1 MRTTVNRGNSKL
13 SAEIVAGGI
22 LEGRGLK
29 VNQLTATKVTHA
41 QAKNPVSASSIS
53 SEQQRFSKKPGFLRK
68 CYASSIAPIVAGFLS
83 FALPAQALQVVVTP
97 QNPELGDTLSVI
109 IQVDGNGGETPKVSL
124 QQKNYPAFPMGNG
137 RFRALLPTTPVE
149 KPGARVVQVAGD
161 GQVKKLSVQVRDRNF
176 PTQSIW
182 LPPGKDSEGTDAEFD
197 RVDAFKAL
205 VTPEKF
211 WNGKLLR
218 PNSGEITTIY
228 GVRRYYNGVFAK
240 DYYHR
245 GVDYAGGYGSPIV
258 APAAGQV
265 SLVGRESQGFKI
277 HGNVVGIDHGQGVA
291 SILMH
296 LSRIDVKEGDFVK
309 AGQVIGAVGSTGAS
323 TGPHLHWGL
332 YVHGQSVD
340 PVPWRLQGIE

>member
-1 MRTTVNRGNSKL
+1 MVMTVNRDNCGL
-13 SAEIVAGGI
+13 SAEIITGLILRGGQ
-22 LEGRGLK
+22 LK
-29 VNQLTATKVTHA
+29 VNKLT
-41 QAKNPVSASSIS
+41 ASSI
-53 SEQQRFSKKPGFLRK
+53 GG
-68 CYASSIAPIVAGFLS
+68 IVAGFLS
-83 FALPAQALQVVVTP
+83 FALPVQALQVVVTP
-97 QNPELGDTLSVI
+97 ANPQLGDTLSVM
-109 IQVDGNGGETPKVSL
+109 IQVDGNGGETPTVSL

-149 KPGARVVQVAGD
+149 KPGARQIQVAGD
-161 GQVKKLSVQVRDRNF
+161 GQVQKLSVQVRDRDF

-182 LPPGKDSEGTDAEFD
+182 LPPGKDEEGTDAEFD

-211 WNGKLLR
+211 WDGKLLR

-228 GVRRYYNGVFAK
+228 GVRRYYNGVFAQ

-245 GVDYAGGYGSPIV
+245 GVDYAGAYGSPVV
-258 APAAGQV
+258 APAAGRV

-277 HGNVVGIDHGQGVA
+277 HGNVVGLDHGQGVA

-296 LSRIDVKEGDFVK
+296 LSRIDVKEGDVVK
-309 AGQVIGAVGSTGAS
+309 AGQVIGALGSTGAA

-340 PVPWRLQGIE
+340 PVPWRLQGVE

>member
-1 MRTTVNRGNSKL
+1 LKANKL
-13 SAEIVAGGI
+13 TASSIGGIVAGI
-22 LEGRGLK
+22 
-29 VNQLTATKVTHA
+29 
-41 QAKNPVSASSIS
+41 
-53 SEQQRFSKKPGFLRK
+53 
-68 CYASSIAPIVAGFLS
+68 LS
-83 FALPAQALQVVVTP
+83 FALPVQALQVVVTP
-97 QNPELGDTLSVI
+97 ANPQLGDTLSVI
-109 IQVDGNGGETPKVSL
+109 IQVDGNGGETPQVSL
-124 QQKNYPAFPMGNG
+124 QQKNYPAFPIGNG
-137 RFRALLPTTPVE
+137 RFRALLPTTPLE
-149 KPGARVVQVAGD
+149 KPGARLLQVAGD
-161 GQVKKLSVQVRDRNF
+161 GEVQKLSVQVRNRDF

-211 WNGKLLR
+211 WDGKLLR

-228 GVRRYYNGVFAK
+228 GVRRYYNGVFAQ

-245 GVDYAGGYGSPIV
+245 GVDYAGAHGSPVV
-258 APAAGQV
+258 APAAGRV

-296 LSRIDVKEGDFVK
+296 LSRIDVKEGDVVK
-309 AGQVIGAVGSTGAS
+309 AGQVIGALGSTGAS

-340 PVPWRLQGIE
+340 PVPWRLQGVE

>member
-1 MRTTVNRGNSKL
+1 LKANKL
-13 SAEIVAGGI
+13 TASSIGGIVAGI
-22 LEGRGLK
+22 
-29 VNQLTATKVTHA
+29 
-41 QAKNPVSASSIS
+41 
-53 SEQQRFSKKPGFLRK
+53 
-68 CYASSIAPIVAGFLS
+68 LS
-83 FALPAQALQVVVTP
+83 FALPVQALQVVVTP
-97 QNPELGDTLSVI
+97 ANPQLGDTLSVI
-109 IQVDGNGGETPKVSL
+109 IQVDGNGGETPQVSL
-124 QQKNYPAFPMGNG
+124 QQKNYPAFPIGNG
-137 RFRALLPTTPVE
+137 RFRALLPTTPLE
-149 KPGARVVQVAGD
+149 KPGTRLLQVAGD
-161 GQVKKLSVQVRDRNF
+161 GQVQKLSVQVRDRDF

-182 LPPGKDSEGTDAEFD
+182 LPPGKDTEGTDAEFD

-211 WNGKLLR
+211 WDGKLLR

-228 GVRRYYNGVFAK
+228 GVRRYYNGVFAQ

-245 GVDYAGGYGSPIV
+245 GVDYAGAYGSPVV
-258 APAAGQV
+258 APAAGRV

-296 LSRIDVKEGDFVK
+296 LARIDVKEGDVVK
-309 AGQVIGAVGSTGAS
+309 AGQVIGALGSTGAS

-340 PVPWRLQGIE
+340 PVPWRLQGVE

>member
-1 MRTTVNRGNSKL
+1 MNRSI
-13 SAEIVAGGI
+13 ACGGI
-22 LEGRGLK
+22 IASILSL
-29 VNQLTATKVTHA
+29 
-41 QAKNPVSASSIS
+41 VS
-53 SEQQRFSKKPGFLRK
+53 
-68 CYASSIAPIVAGFLS
+68 
-83 FALPAQALQVVVTP
+83 PAQALQVQVTP
-97 QNPELGDTLSVI
+97 ANPELGDTLSVV
-109 IQVDGNGGETPKVSL
+109 IQVNSSSPTPTVSV
-124 QQKNYPAFPMGNG
+124 QQKNYPAFPMGNN
-137 RFRALLPTTPVE
+137 RFRALLPTTPLE
-149 KPGARVVQVAGD
+149 KPGARLLQVSGD
-161 GQVKKLSVQVRDRNF
+161 GQVQNLNVQVRDRDF

-211 WNGKLLR
+211 WDGKLLR

-245 GVDYAGGYGSPIV
+245 GVDYAGAYGSPVV
-258 APAAGQV
+258 APAAGRV

-309 AGQVIGAVGSTGAS
+309 AGQVIGALGSTGAS

-340 PVPWRLQGIE
+340 PVPWRLQGVE

>member
-1 MRTTVNRGNSKL
+1 MIMSVSRGNGGL
-13 SAEIVAGGI
+13 SAEIVTGRI
-22 LEGRGLK
+22 LRWRQLK
-29 VNQLTATKVTHA
+29 ANKLT
-41 QAKNPVSASSIS
+41 ASSI
-53 SEQQRFSKKPGFLRK
+53 GG
-68 CYASSIAPIVAGFLS
+68 IVAGILS
-83 FALPAQALQVVVTP
+83 FALPVQALQVVVTP
-97 QNPELGDTLSVI
+97 ANPQLGDTLSVI

-124 QQKNYPAFPMGNG
+124 QQKNYPAFPIGNG
-137 RFRALLPTTPVE
+137 RFRALLPTTPIE
-149 KPGARVVQVAGD
+149 KPGARLLQVAGD
-161 GQVKKLSVQVRDRNF
+161 GQVQKLSVQVRDRDF

-182 LPPGKDSEGTDAEFD
+182 LPPGKDTEGTDAEFD

-211 WNGKLLR
+211 WDGKLLR

-228 GVRRYYNGVFAK
+228 GVRRYYNGVFAQ

-245 GVDYAGGYGSPIV
+245 GVDYAGAYGSPVV
-258 APAAGQV
+258 APAAGRV

-296 LSRIDVKEGDFVK
+296 LSRIDVKEGDVVK
-309 AGQVIGAVGSTGAS
+309 AGQVIGALGSTGAS

-340 PVPWRLQGIE
+340 PVPWRLQGVE

>member
-1 MRTTVNRGNSKL
+1 MIMSVSRGNGGL
-13 SAEIVAGGI
+13 SAEIVTGRI
-22 LEGRGLK
+22 LRWRQLK
-29 VNQLTATKVTHA
+29 ANKLT
-41 QAKNPVSASSIS
+41 ASSI
-53 SEQQRFSKKPGFLRK
+53 GG
-68 CYASSIAPIVAGFLS
+68 IVAGILS
-83 FALPAQALQVVVTP
+83 FALPVQALQVVVTP
-97 QNPELGDTLSVI
+97 ANPQLGDTLSVI
-109 IQVDGNGGETPKVSL
+109 IQVDGNGGETPQVSL
-124 QQKNYPAFPMGNG
+124 QQKNYPAFPIGNG
-137 RFRALLPTTPVE
+137 RFRALLPTTPLE
-149 KPGARVVQVAGD
+149 KPGARLLQVAGD
-161 GQVKKLSVQVRDRNF
+161 GEVQKLSVQVRNRDF

-211 WNGKLLR
+211 WDGKLLR

-228 GVRRYYNGVFAK
+228 GVRRYYNGVFAQ

-245 GVDYAGGYGSPIV
+245 GVDYAGAHGSPVV
-258 APAAGQV
+258 APAAGRV

-296 LSRIDVKEGDFVK
+296 LSRIDVKEGDVVK
-309 AGQVIGAVGSTGAS
+309 AGQVIGALGSTGAS

-340 PVPWRLQGIE
+340 PVPWRLQGVE

>member
-1 MRTTVNRGNSKL
+1 MTATANRANWGQ
-13 SAEIVAGGI
+13 SAKIVASAIWECRLLKANINRAI
-22 LEGRGLK
+22 LTG
-29 VNQLTATKVTHA
+29 
-41 QAKNPVSASSIS
+41 
-53 SEQQRFSKKPGFLRK
+53 
-68 CYASSIAPIVAGFLS
+68 PIVASILS
-83 FALPAQALQVVVTP
+83 LVSPVQALQVQVTP
-97 QNPELGDTLSVI
+97 PNPELGDTLSVI

-124 QQKNYPAFPMGNG
+124 QQKNYPAFPIGNN
-137 RFRALLPTTPVE
+137 RFRALLPTTPLE
-149 KPGARVVQVAGD
+149 KPGARVVQVSGD
-161 GQVKKLSVQVRDRNF
+161 GQVQKLNVQVRDRDF

-205 VTPEKF
+205 VTPQKF
-211 WNGKLLR
+211 WDGKLLR

-245 GVDYAGGYGSPIV
+245 GVDYAGAYGSPVV
-258 APAAGQV
+258 APAAGRV

-309 AGQVIGAVGSTGAS
+309 AGQVIGALGSTGAS

-340 PVPWRLQGIE
+340 PVPWRLQGVE

>member
-1 MRTTVNRGNSKL
+1 MTVSRGNGGL
-13 SAEIVAGGI
+13 SAEIVTGLI
-22 LEGRGLK
+22 LRWQQLK
-29 VNQLTATKVTHA
+29 VNKLTAT
-41 QAKNPVSASSIS
+41 SI
-53 SEQQRFSKKPGFLRK
+53 GG
-68 CYASSIAPIVAGFLS
+68 IVAGILS
-83 FALPAQALQVVVTP
+83 FALPVQALQVVVTP
-97 QNPELGDTLSVI
+97 TNPQLGDTLSVM
-109 IQVDGNGGETPKVSL
+109 IQVDGNGGETPQVSL
-124 QQKNYPAFPMGNG
+124 QQKNYPAFPIGNG
-137 RFRALLPTTPVE
+137 RFRALLPTTPLE
-149 KPGARVVQVAGD
+149 KPGARLLQVAGD
-161 GQVKKLSVQVRDRNF
+161 GQVQKLSVQVRDRNF

-211 WNGKLLR
+211 WDGKLLR

-228 GVRRYYNGVFAK
+228 GVRRYYNGVFAQ

-245 GVDYAGGYGSPIV
+245 GVDYAGAYGSPVV
-258 APAAGQV
+258 APAAGRV

-277 HGNVVGIDHGQGVA
+277 HGNVVGIDHGQGLA

-296 LSRIDVKEGDFVK
+296 LSRIDVQEGDFVK
-309 AGQVIGAVGSTGAS
+309 AGQVIGTLGSTGAS

-340 PVPWRLQGIE
+340 PVPWRLQGVE

>member
-1 MRTTVNRGNSKL
+1 MTATANRANWGQ
-13 SAEIVAGGI
+13 SAKIVASAIWECRLLKANINRAI
-22 LEGRGLK
+22 LTG
-29 VNQLTATKVTHA
+29 
-41 QAKNPVSASSIS
+41 
-53 SEQQRFSKKPGFLRK
+53 
-68 CYASSIAPIVAGFLS
+68 PIVASILS
-83 FALPAQALQVVVTP
+83 LVSPVQALQVQVTP
-97 QNPELGDTLSVI
+97 PNPELGDTLSVI
-109 IQVDGNGGETPKVSL
+109 IQVNSSSATPTVSVL
-124 QQKNYPAFPMGNG
+124 QKNYPAFPIGNN
-137 RFRALLPTTPVE
+137 RFRALLPTTPLE
-149 KPGARVVQVAGD
+149 KPGARVVQVSGD
-161 GQVKKLSVQVRDRNF
+161 GQVQKLNVQVRDRDF

-205 VTPEKF
+205 VTPQKF
-211 WNGKLLR
+211 WDGKLLR

-245 GVDYAGGYGSPIV
+245 GVDYAGAYGSPVV
-258 APAAGQV
+258 APAAGRV

-309 AGQVIGAVGSTGAS
+309 AGQVIGALGSTGAS

-340 PVPWRLQGIE
+340 PVPWRLQGVE

>member
-1 MRTTVNRGNSKL
+1 MIMTVSGGKGGL
-13 SAEIVAGGI
+13 SAEIVRGRI
-22 LEGRGLK
+22 LRWRQLK
-29 VNQLTATKVTHA
+29 ANKLT
-41 QAKNPVSASSIS
+41 ASSI
-53 SEQQRFSKKPGFLRK
+53 GG
-68 CYASSIAPIVAGFLS
+68 IVAGILS
-83 FALPAQALQVVVTP
+83 FALPVQALQVVVTP
-97 QNPELGDTLSVI
+97 ANPQLGDTLSVI

-124 QQKNYPAFPMGNG
+124 QQKNYPAFPIGNG
-137 RFRALLPTTPVE
+137 RFRALLPTTPLE
-149 KPGARVVQVAGD
+149 KPGARLLQVAGD
-161 GQVKKLSVQVRDRNF
+161 GQVQKLSVQVRDRDF

-182 LPPGKDSEGTDAEFD
+182 LPPGKDTEGTDAEFD

-211 WNGKLLR
+211 WDGKLLR

-228 GVRRYYNGVFAK
+228 GVRRYYNGVFAQ

-245 GVDYAGGYGSPIV
+245 GVDYAGAYGSPVV
-258 APAAGQV
+258 APAAGRV

-296 LSRIDVKEGDFVK
+296 LSRIDVKEGDVVK
-309 AGQVIGAVGSTGAS
+309 AGQVIGALGSTGAS

-340 PVPWRLQGIE
+340 PVPWRLQGVE

>member
-1 MRTTVNRGNSKL
+1 MIMTVSRGNGGL
-13 SAEIVAGGI
+13 SAEIVTGRI
-22 LEGRGLK
+22 LRWRQLK
-29 VNQLTATKVTHA
+29 ANKLT
-41 QAKNPVSASSIS
+41 ASSI
-53 SEQQRFSKKPGFLRK
+53 GG
-68 CYASSIAPIVAGFLS
+68 IVAGILS
-83 FALPAQALQVVVTP
+83 FALPVQALQVVLTP
-97 QNPELGDTLSVI
+97 ANPQLGDTLSVI

-124 QQKNYPAFPMGNG
+124 QQKNYPAFEIGNG
-137 RFRALLPTTPVE
+137 RFRALLPTTPLE
-149 KPGARVVQVAGD
+149 KPGTRLLQVAGD
-161 GQVKKLSVQVRDRNF
+161 GQVQKLSVQVRDRDF

-182 LPPGKDSEGTDAEFD
+182 LPPGKDTEGTDAEFD

-211 WNGKLLR
+211 WDGKLLR
-218 PNSGEITTIY
+218 PNSGEITTVY
-228 GVRRYYNGVFAK
+228 GVRRYYNGVFAQ

-245 GVDYAGGYGSPIV
+245 GVDYAGAYGSPVV
-258 APAAGQV
+258 APAAGRV

-296 LSRIDVKEGDFVK
+296 LSRIDVKEGDVVK
-309 AGQVIGAVGSTGAS
+309 AGQVIGALGSTGAS

-340 PVPWRLQGIE
+340 PVPWRLQGVE

>member
-1 MRTTVNRGNSKL
+1 MTATANRANWGQ
-13 SAEIVAGGI
+13 SAKIVASAIWECRLLKANINRAI
-22 LEGRGLK
+22 LTG
-29 VNQLTATKVTHA
+29 
-41 QAKNPVSASSIS
+41 
-53 SEQQRFSKKPGFLRK
+53 
-68 CYASSIAPIVAGFLS
+68 PIVASILS
-83 FALPAQALQVVVTP
+83 LVSPVQALQVQVTP
-97 QNPELGDTLSVI
+97 PNPELGDTLSVI

-124 QQKNYPAFPMGNG
+124 QQKNYPAFPIGNN
-137 RFRALLPTTPVE
+137 RFRALLPTTPLE
-149 KPGARVVQVAGD
+149 KPGARVVQVSGD
-161 GQVKKLSVQVRDRNF
+161 GQVQKLNVQVRDRDF

-211 WNGKLLR
+211 WDGKLLR

-245 GVDYAGGYGSPIV
+245 GVDYAGAYGSPVV
-258 APAAGQV
+258 APAAGRV

-309 AGQVIGAVGSTGAS
+309 AGQVIGALGSTGAS

-340 PVPWRLQGIE
+340 PVPWRLQGVE